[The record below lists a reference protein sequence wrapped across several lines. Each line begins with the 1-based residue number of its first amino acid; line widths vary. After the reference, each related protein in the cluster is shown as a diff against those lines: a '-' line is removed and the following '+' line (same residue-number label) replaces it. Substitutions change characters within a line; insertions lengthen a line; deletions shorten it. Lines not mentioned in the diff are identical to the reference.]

1 MEIVND
7 DLPELDESFSI
18 ILQSVELMEDIN
30 GGRDFTFDRDPSL
43 IDMPPSLGTNT
54 RIEVR
59 IRQNDDPFGIIS
71 LTNTIFRVNEGET
84 AAISLVRSGGTFGS
98 VSVQYTIVNGQATV
112 GQDYSLPPG
121 SRTVVFAAGQATANI
136 LIPIIDDSVPEL
148 QEDFTVQISL
158 TTGSAASLGTVTAA
172 SVIIEASDSPFGD
185 VGFSQAGVNGVLVS
199 NPTVAQGPTSVSFP
213 VIRSA
218 GLNGVTQ
225 VCMSCSGSTQNHLF
239 FHSLPL
245 SPFPP
250 SPSLP
255 SSLPPSPSQ
264 LTWSVTGPNP
274 GREREDI
281 DASTLSGVLTLQ
293 NGQM

>member
-121 SRTVVFAAGQATANI
+121 SRTVVFAAGQSTANI

-199 NPTVAQGPTSVSFP
+199 NPTVGPTSVSFP

-225 VCMSCSGSTQNHLF
+225 VCMSCSVALRTTSF
-239 FHSLPL
+239 FTPSLSLPSLPL
-245 SPFPP
+245 PPFL
-250 SPSLP
+250 LP
-255 SSLPPSPSQ
+255 FLLLPPSQ

>member
-1 MEIVND
+1 MEIIND

-59 IRQNDDPFGIIS
+59 IRQNDNPFGIIS
-71 LTNTIFRVNEGET
+71 LTNTIFRVSEGDT

-121 SRTVVFAAGQATANI
+121 SRTVVFAAGQSTANI

-158 TTGSAASLGTVTAA
+158 TPGSATSLGTVTAA

-185 VGFSQAGVNGVLVS
+185 VGFSQAGVNGVLVP
-199 NPTVAQGPTSVSFP
+199 NPTVGPTSLSLP

-218 GLNGVTQ
+218 GLNGITQ
-225 VCMSCSGSTQNHLF
+225 VCMSCSGSLRTTSF
-239 FHSLPL
+239 FTPSPSL
-245 SPFPP
+245 PFPP

-255 SSLPPSPSQ
+255 SLSLPPFFLPFLLSSPS
-264 LTWSVTGPNP
+264 LLVDMVSNWS
-274 GREREDI
+274 
-281 DASTLSGVLTLQ
+281 
-293 NGQM
+293 